1 MITKE
6 DAALKALRVYDQNV
20 RDINLFPAPAGWTKE
35 DNPLPVTN
43 GFAYGVFRNTTTNE
57 IVIAYRGTDGASG
70 MMGYDGV
77 ANAQLFLG
85 VPTSQL
91 IQAAQVY
98 TEVLRLNVDPSFTSY
113 DPATDFASR
122 EANAPA

>member
-1 MITKE
+1 MIAKE
-6 DAALKALRVYDQNV
+6 DAALMALYVYEQDVDPVN
-20 RDINLFPAPAGWTKE
+20 IPLEPAGWVKE
-35 DNPLPVTN
+35 PNPLPATN

-57 IVIAYRGTDGASG
+57 VVIAYRGTDGASG

-98 TEVLRLNVDPSFTSY
+98 TEVLRLNVDPSFASY